1 MAKRLVFIIVLGLF
15 TYLLGYT
22 GGRDE
27 LIRTYRKHIGVRE
40 LTGNN
45 DGKEVEMFL
54 RSTGLGKGYA
64 WCAAFVTYCH
74 IENSLAIPKNAP
86 AWSPSW
92 FPKQRLIDPEN
103 SLPGDV
109 FGIYYVNMKRI
120 GHVGFIDEVWKNN
133 SGNVITVEGNT
144 NGDGSREGDGV
155 YRKRRSKK
163 QIKSVSRW
171 IQE

>member
-1 MAKRLVFIIVLGLF
+1 
-15 TYLLGYT
+15 
-22 GGRDE
+22 
-27 LIRTYRKHIGVRE
+27 
-40 LTGNN
+40 
-45 DGKEVEMFL
+45 MFL

-74 IENSLAIPKNAP
+74 MKNGLPSPQLAP
-86 AWSPSW
+86 AWAAAW
-92 FPKQRLIDPEN
+92 FPEYRLIKNEN
-103 SLPGDV
+103 ALPGDV
-109 FGIYYVNMKRI
+109 FGIYYVKMKRI
-120 GHVGFIDEVWKNN
+120 GHVGFIDESWNN
-133 SGNVITVEGNT
+133 DSNNIITVEGNT